1 MPLSRTRSVLLVS
14 AVLGCGGG
22 GGDDGGTTGP
32 GPGPNNQT
40 LGSIVL
46 STPSLTLTAGNMAAI
61 TVVAYDT
68 ENAII
73 ANAGSPTFTS
83 ANPAVAEVDNQGNVL
98 AVAAGQGNVL
108 AVAAGSTQITAS
120 LTRGSVTKS
129 ASAAVSVTG
138 SLPSSAAVEAGTAA
152 YFQPGTVIIQ
162 RGGSVTWN
170 FGSLEHSVSFSPANG
185 VPSNIA
191 PTYGSSVDRTF
202 HSAGNFNYT
211 CTIHAGMTGLVMVR

>member
-83 ANPAVAEVDNQGNVL
+83 ANPAVAEVDNQGNVRPL
-98 AVAAGQGNVL
+98 VERINAYFGYAAVDSLRVVQAPHAPAPAAGLAPGRSAKPAATREVL
-108 AVAAGSTQITAS
+108 QVADVRLREALAKLAGQVCTA
-120 LTRGSVTKS
+120 R
-129 ASAAVSVTG
+129 
-138 SLPSSAAVEAGTAA
+138 
-152 YFQPGTVIIQ
+152 
-162 RGGSVTWN
+162 
-170 FGSLEHSVSFSPANG
+170 
-185 VPSNIA
+185 
-191 PTYGSSVDRTF
+191 
-202 HSAGNFNYT
+202 
-211 CTIHAGMTGLVMVR
+211 

>member
-98 AVAAGQGNVL
+98 AVAAG
-108 AVAAGSTQITAS
+108 STQITAS

-202 HSAGNFNYT
+202 NAAGNFNYT